1 MEANDASLVSGDA
14 TSRAQEL
21 RASLGARQVA
31 ETLLA
36 EAGKI
41 RQDAAVAADAMV
53 EEAQKLS
60 EQLLA
65 ESRRAAEQ
73 VAAEARQRAD
83 AVLTQA
89 RAEAEQLAAEAR
101 QSADAALTQAR
112 AEAEQ
117 VAAQA
122 RASADALRTQAEA
135 EIEEHRRRVRAEVTA
150 QVTQEL
156 TEQHRAAELAA
167 REESEALVSDLE
179 ASVRILGVSLESAR
193 ANVGELLGSLEAMR
207 PTATTSSTGVDQLTP
222 ERPPPSVPRSGG
234 AHLVDTPFG
243 LEPLSASTTSVPTPS
258 SPFGV
263 EADDEAPA
271 SADRPRS
278 ATEAFLSSSSM
289 EIEQASREL
298 RDLQN
303 PDEARRRRGDESR
316 LAAER
321 RELDAGAPSE
331 RDETDETDE
340 AARPLGWLFRT
351 AHQ

>member
-21 RASLGARQVA
+21 RASLGARQQA

-41 RQDAAVAADAMV
+41 RQDAAMAADALV

-73 VAAEARQRAD
+73 VAVEAREHAD
-83 AVLTQA
+83 AVVSQA
-89 RAEAEQLAAEAR
+89 RAEAEELAG
-101 QSADAALTQAR
+101 QAR
-112 AEAEQ
+112 AN
-117 VAAQA
+117 
-122 RASADALRTQAEA
+122 ADALRAAAEA

-156 TEQHRAAELAA
+156 TEQHRAAEAAA

-179 ASVRILGVSLESAR
+179 ASVRILGVSLEAAR
-193 ANVGELLGSLEAMR
+193 ANVSELLGSLETMR
-207 PTATTSSTGVDQLTP
+207 PTTATTTATTTAATATTAAGTALGQVTP
-222 ERPPPSVPRSGG
+222 ERQPPAPRPG

-243 LEPLSASTTSVPTPS
+243 LEPLGASSTGVPAPS
-258 SPFGV
+258 SPFGT
-263 EADDEAPA
+263 EADDEAPDH
-271 SADRPRS
+271 SDRPRS

-298 RDLQN
+298 RDLQH
-303 PDEARRRRGDESR
+303 PEEARRRRGDESR
-316 LAAER
+316 LAAQR
-321 RELDAGAPSE
+321 RELDAGAPAE
-331 RDETDETDE
+331 DDEADASDE
-340 AARPLGWLFRT
+340 AARPLGWLFRS
-351 AHQ
+351 AQ

>member
-36 EAGKI
+36 EAGRI
-41 RQDAAVAADAMV
+41 RQDAAVAADALV

-73 VAAEARQRAD
+73 VAVEARERAD
-83 AVLTQA
+83 SVLSHA
-89 RAEAEQLAAEAR
+89 RTEAEE
-101 QSADAALTQAR
+101 
-112 AEAEQ
+112 

-122 RASADALRTQAEA
+122 RASADALRAAAEA

-156 TEQHRAAELAA
+156 TEQHRAAQAA
-167 REESEALVSDLE
+167 REEESEALVSDLE
-179 ASVRILGVSLESAR
+179 ASVRILGVSLEAAR
-193 ANVGELLGSLEAMR
+193 ANVGELLGSLEALR
-207 PTATTSSTGVDQLTP
+207 PTATKATPGVDRLTDEGP
-222 ERPPPSVPRSGG
+222 AVSVPRASG

-243 LEPLSASTTSVPTPS
+243 LEPLSASTTSVPSPS
-258 SPFGV
+258 SPFGMD
-263 EADDEAPA
+263 ADDEAPA
-271 SADRPRS
+271 DPDRPRS
-278 ATEAFLSSSSM
+278 ATEAFLSSSSL

-298 RDLQN
+298 RDLQH
-303 PDEARRRRGDESR
+303 PEEARRRRGDESR
-316 LAAER
+316 LAAQR
-321 RELDAGAPSE
+321 RELDAGAPTE
-331 RDETDETDE
+331 DDEAEQSDE

-351 AHQ
+351 AQ